1 MCVSLD
7 VWMCVSKLFSTYYS
21 YSFSPI
27 LTKLG
32 TLDLC
37 ANMQTTVEQVFRILI
52 LKVLAIFFK
61 FHIWTSSL
69 KPQQWSSLGRQLYVM
84 SINVC
89 YGY

>member
-52 LKVLAIFFK
+52 
-61 FHIWTSSL
+61 
-69 KPQQWSSLGRQLYVM
+69 
-84 SINVC
+84 
-89 YGY
+89 